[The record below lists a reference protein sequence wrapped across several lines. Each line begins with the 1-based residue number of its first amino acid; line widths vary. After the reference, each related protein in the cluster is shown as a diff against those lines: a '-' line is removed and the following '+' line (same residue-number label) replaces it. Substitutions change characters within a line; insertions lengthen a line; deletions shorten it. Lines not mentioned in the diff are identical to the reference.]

1 MAWGDL
7 GRGLVKSGNPNVLSG
22 TARIT
27 IGAGGAVASV
37 DGLPGVSCAVSASG
51 SYALTFPTVPVAHI
65 NYGFQVQSEAAADSL
80 DVNGVSVS
88 ADAGTATFRT
98 TASSTGAATD
108 PASGDE
114 IVAHFTVYLNG
125 LGL

>member
-7 GRGLVKSGNPNVLSG
+7 GRGLVKSGNPNVLQR

-37 DGLPGVSCAVSASG
+37 DGLPGVGATVSASG
-51 SYALTFPTVPVAHI
+51 SYALTFPTAPVVHI
-65 NYGFQVQSEAAADSL
+65 LYGFQVMSEAAADSL
-80 DVNGVSVS
+80 DVNGTGVT
-88 ADAGTATFRT
+88 ADGGTATFRT

-114 IVAHFTVYLNG
+114 IVANFTVYLNG

>member
-37 DGLPGVSCAVSASG
+37 DGLPGVSAAVTASG
-51 SYALTFPTVPVAHI
+51 TYSLTYPTAPVVHI
-65 NYGFQVQSEAAADSL
+65 TYSFLVQSEAAADGL
-80 DVNGVSVS
+80 DVTGTGCT
-88 ADAGTATFRT
+88 AEGGTATFRT
-98 TASSTGAATD
+98 TISSTGAATD

-114 IVAHFTVYLNG
+114 IVANFTVYLNG

>member
-7 GRGLVKSGNPNVLSG
+7 GRGLVKSGNPNVLQG

-27 IGAGGAVASV
+27 IGAGGAVAST
-37 DGLPGVSCAVSASG
+37 DGLPGVSCAVTASG
-51 SYALTFPTVPVAHI
+51 SYTLTYPTAPVVHI
-65 NYGFQVQSEAAADSL
+65 TYGMLVQSEAAADSIEPM
-80 DVNGVSVS
+80 GVGNSPE
-88 ADAGTATFRT
+88 AGTATFRT
-98 TASSTGAATD
+98 CVSSTGAAVD

-114 IVAHFTVYLNG
+114 IVAQFTVYLNG

>member
-27 IGAGGAVASV
+27 IGAAGVVASV
-37 DGLPGVSCAVSASG
+37 DGLPGVSAAVTASG
-51 SYALTFPTVPVAHI
+51 TYSLTFPTAPVVHI
-65 NYGFQVQSEAAADSL
+65 NYGFLVQSEAAADSL
-80 DVNGVSVS
+80 DVNGTGIT
-88 ADAGTATFRT
+88 ADGGTATFRT

-114 IVAHFTVYLNG
+114 IVAAFTVYLNG